1 MIRQLLRYVGTL
13 IGLQIVSS
21 GLAYAL
27 IDIPWLSIPL
37 ALGFL
42 ALVWVAG
49 RSLPADLDGDR
60 HPLTVGRRAVHAG
73 LALVIGLLW
82 QFPGLLAPVRFL
94 REELGLALYDGTS
107 DLYDFAC
114 ESWHLNLMPLL
125 AAIPA
130 GTVDGYHARY
140 YIGLLS
146 ASPLLILLF
155 LVAVLWPRQR
165 RAGSRLV

>member
-1 MIRQLLRYVGTL
+1 MIRQLFRYTGTL
-13 IGLQIVSS
+13 IGLQLVTS

-27 IDIPWLSIPL
+27 IEIPWLSIPL
-37 ALGFL
+37 SLGFL
-42 ALVWVAG
+42 ALVWIAG

-60 HPLTVGRRAVHAG
+60 YAPTPGRRAVHAG
-73 LALVIGLLW
+73 IALVIGLVW
-82 QFPGLLAPVRFL
+82 QLPGLLAPVRFL
-94 REELGLALYDGTS
+94 REELGLAEYDGLS

-140 YIGLLS
+140 YFGLLAS
-146 ASPLLILLF
+146 SPLLILLF
-155 LVAVLWPRQR
+155 LAAVLWPRPR
-165 RAGSRLV
+165 RG